1 MKVSPSNQTL
11 ILASES
17 GVPAAQQAPTAFD
30 RLASAS
36 TDAVL
41 QRVTIVAARPDAT
54 LMYYQA
60 DYATADEAGTAA
72 GGIYSRPVAS
82 SIPAPRTAGAAIP
95 AGAGRESSAS
105 GGAGAIARVSSLA
118 ANRGVYL
125 YARTQGNLA
134 ESPTTGYLDVHA

>member
-1 MKVSPSNQTL
+1 VKVSPSNQTL

-41 QRVTIVAARPDAT
+41 QRVTIVAARPDST

-60 DYATADEAGTAA
+60 DYATPDDAGTAA
-72 GGIYSRPVAS
+72 GGTYSRPVAS
-82 SIPAPRTAGAAIP
+82 SITSLRTASAAMPAPAGGESFASGTAGAM
-95 AGAGRESSAS
+95 
-105 GGAGAIARVSSLA
+105 ARVSSPA
-118 ANRGVYL
+118 ASRGVSL

>member
-1 MKVSPSNQTL
+1 MDRWTAVKVSPSNQTL

-41 QRVTIVAARPDAT
+41 QRVTIVAARPDST

-60 DYATADEAGTAA
+60 DYATPDDAGTAA
-72 GGIYSRPVAS
+72 GGTYSRPVAS
-82 SIPAPRTAGAAIP
+82 SIPSLRTASAAMPASCANSETLNGLRARFSKSITA
-95 AGAGRESSAS
+95 AGA
-105 GGAGAIARVSSLA
+105 
-118 ANRGVYL
+118 
-125 YARTQGNLA
+125 
-134 ESPTTGYLDVHA
+134 